1 MKSGD
6 GVLGSKSVQ
15 PGCSRVNDTA
25 SQGEYGYL
33 LVVKTG
39 DALELKMHLALL
51 GALADQAHQP
61 SSQMPDQKQNLKPLA
76 RTRARGAQAKTAP
89 FVLDVA
95 ERLLDAHSLGVQA
108 TSHRLC
114 SVGYQPTL

>member
-1 MKSGD
+1 MASLPSLLMKRSD
-6 GVLGSKSVQ
+6 GVLGAKSVQ

-33 LVVKTG
+33 LVVKMG

-61 SSQMPDQKQNLKPLA
+61 SSQMPDQK
-76 RTRARGAQAKTAP
+76 
-89 FVLDVA
+89 
-95 ERLLDAHSLGVQA
+95 
-108 TSHRLC
+108 
-114 SVGYQPTL
+114 